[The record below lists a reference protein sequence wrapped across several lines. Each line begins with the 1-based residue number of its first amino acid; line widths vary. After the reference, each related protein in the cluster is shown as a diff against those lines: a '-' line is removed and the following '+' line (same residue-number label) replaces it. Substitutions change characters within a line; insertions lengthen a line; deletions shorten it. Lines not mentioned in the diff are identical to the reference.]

1 MSNEPAQPNISHIK
15 TSLTVPTGDYI
26 SKSTTIMGKSREP
39 VSVSPIIPTEWEQ
52 INIEAKQFFDLIEQ
66 HTNHPKW
73 DKKHNRALKRTWKA
87 MLDIVCDLWGVERK
101 LIPRVPHPN

>member
-1 MSNEPAQPNISHIK
+1 M
-15 TSLTVPTGDYI
+15 
-26 SKSTTIMGKSREP
+26 MGKSREP